1 MPVVVTVVSTHLS
14 RVCLCVHHLVESC
27 VHLIH
32 QVNVEPAEK
41 SPVLLGVSEH
51 ISLLHLVT
59 HDPHNGVLH
68 SKNSLLSLSKKTK
81 LKNKNKTF
89 QILHVISL
97 NQ

>member
-1 MPVVVTVVSTHLS
+1 MPVAVTVVSTHVS
-14 RVCLCVHHLVESC
+14 HVCLCVHHLVESC

-68 SKNSLLSLSKKTK
+68 NKNNSLLSLSQKKPEK
-81 LKNKNKTF
+81 
-89 QILHVISL
+89 
-97 NQ
+97 